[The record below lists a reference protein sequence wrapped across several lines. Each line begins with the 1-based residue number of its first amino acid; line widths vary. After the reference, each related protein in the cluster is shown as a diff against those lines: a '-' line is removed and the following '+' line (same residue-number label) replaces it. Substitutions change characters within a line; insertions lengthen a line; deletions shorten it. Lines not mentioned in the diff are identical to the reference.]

1 MSKQQYQEKKVEWTL
16 MKVYALLD
24 SFNYNT
30 PRGYGAL
37 GDISRQGQ
45 GGGQKMQKWGHCAWN
60 WP

>member
-16 MKVYALLD
+16 MNVYALLD

-30 PRGYGAL
+30 PRGCGAL

-45 GGGQKMQKWGHCAWN
+45 GGGQKMRKWGHCA
-60 WP
+60 

>member
-30 PRGYGAL
+30 PRGYEAL

-45 GGGQKMQKWGHCAWN
+45 GGGQKMQKWGHCA
-60 WP
+60 